1 MKAPI
6 QGHESREFNRM
17 YKEVDELYHEVAL
30 KSGLSDTS
38 FLVLFSIVEL
48 GDGCLQIDIANRYFI
63 SKQTISS
70 SVRALEQK
78 GYLYLKHGKKRDMNL
93 YLTAEGERFAAD
105 YIIPLMELESN
116 VFLLMSP
123 EERDGLLRLTRRYT
137 ELLKEKNKSAAFPS
151 VVPFPHNLPAPS
163 SPQKQN
169 SIPASP
175 RQENCSHT
183 AFLLPVTGSTLHNR
197 PEDFPRIP

>member
-78 GYLYLKHGKKRDMNL
+78 GYIYLKHGKKRDMNL

-137 ELLKEKNKSAAFPS
+137 ELLKEKINQLLS
-151 VVPFPHNLPAPS
+151 
-163 SPQKQN
+163 QK
-169 SIPASP
+169 
-175 RQENCSHT
+175 
-183 AFLLPVTGSTLHNR
+183 
-197 PEDFPRIP
+197 

>member
-93 YLTAEGERFAAD
+93 LSYCRGRTVCGRLHHPINGTGEQRVLINEPGGA
-105 YIIPLMELESN
+105 
-116 VFLLMSP
+116 
-123 EERDGLLRLTRRYT
+123 RRT
-137 ELLKEKNKSAAFPS
+137 SASDP
-151 VVPFPHNLPAPS
+151 
-163 SPQKQN
+163 
-169 SIPASP
+169 
-175 RQENCSHT
+175 
-183 AFLLPVTGSTLHNR
+183 
-197 PEDFPRIP
+197 